1 MSVGSDGWESRVLGR
16 AMHGARGDV
25 WHSSLALALGST
37 MSLSGTFLVGHGND
51 DAESRP
57 LFVRG
62 GIKAGDLSL
71 YRFFSL
77 KYGIENDRLTL
88 HSHG

>member
-1 MSVGSDGWESRVLGR
+1 MALVGMYGTRRWR
-16 AMHGARGDV
+16 
-25 WHSSLALALGST
+25 WHSGST

-71 YRFFSL
+71 YRFFLLNMELKTIDSL
-77 KYGIENDRLTL
+77 FILTDRNSQTDR
-88 HSHG
+88 G

>member
-1 MSVGSDGWESRVLGR
+1 MALVGMYGTRQRNISRW
-16 AMHGARGDV
+16 H
-25 WHSSLALALGST
+25 WHSGST
-37 MSLSGTFLVGHGND
+37 MSLLGTFLVGHGND